1 MVPGLISMLLL
12 SGCAVGPDYKPKAN
26 ADLKVPRAFV
36 ASDPSEADAEPLDLA
51 QWWREFDDPVLTNL
65 VDRAFA
71 ANLDIAAAA
80 ARLAQARATLRGTQ
94 GQLLPTADVSGS
106 ANRSVG
112 NQSSSFIDP
121 TTGQTVSRGGDT
133 TIYRGSATVAWEADV
148 FGRIRRS
155 VEAARAD
162 MQSQA
167 ANLAFAQAG
176 VASEV
181 GLNYINARLAQI
193 RLRIARD
200 NLAAQDDTLQ
210 IVGWRRQAGLVSSLD
225 YEQARQLRSQTAAS
239 LPGIENDYLTAVNR
253 IAVLLGETP
262 GAITP
267 LIDPPA
273 SLPLAPGVGA
283 PIPAVV
289 VQRRP
294 DIRAAERTLAA
305 EVARIGV
312 QTAQLYPA
320 LRLSGSF
327 SGSATTVGNVINDG
341 VGQLVAG
348 ITAPIFQGGQIRAA
362 IRGQRASADAA
373 LASYQSTVLV
383 ALEEVENAL
392 KGREAAER
400 SVTDVSIGAEAA
412 ANALIYAQDQ
422 YRAGLIDFQAL
433 LDAQRT
439 RLSSQDSEAQA
450 RAARATATIQ
460 LYKALGGGWE
470 SAPTPAPGPYEGGT
484 NSKTRP

>member
-1 MVPGLISMLLL
+1 MRRGLNRLAIGAIVPGLIPMLLL
-12 SGCAVGPDYKPKAN
+12 SGCAVGPDYKPRAN
-26 ADLKVPRAFV
+26 AELKVPRAFV

-51 QWWREFDDPVLTNL
+51 QWWREFDDPVLTGL
-65 VDRAFA
+65 VDRAFT

-94 GQLLPTADVSGS
+94 GQLLPTVDASGS
-106 ANRSVG
+106 VNRSVG

-121 TTGQTVSRGGDT
+121 TTGQSISRGGDT

-148 FGRIRRS
+148 FGGIRRS

-162 MQSQA
+162 AQAQA
-167 ANLAFAQAG
+167 ANLAFAQAT
-176 VASEV
+176 VASDV
-181 GLNYINARLAQI
+181 GLNYVNARLAQI

-239 LPGIENDYLTAVNR
+239 LPGIENDYTIAVNR
-253 IAVLLGETP
+253 IAVLLGEAP
-262 GAITP
+262 GAITS
-267 LIDPPA
+267 LIDPPS

-283 PIPAVV
+283 PIPAEV

-294 DIRAAERTLAA
+294 DIRAAERSLAA

-327 SGSATTVGNVINDG
+327 SGSATSVGNVVDDG
-341 VGQLVAG
+341 VGALVAG

-362 IRGQRASADAA
+362 IRGQRASTDAA
-373 LASYQSTVLV
+373 LATYRSTVLV

-400 SVTDVSIGAEAA
+400 SERDVSISAEA
-412 ANALIYAQDQ
+412 
-422 YRAGLIDFQAL
+422 
-433 LDAQRT
+433 
-439 RLSSQDSEAQA
+439 
-450 RAARATATIQ
+450 
-460 LYKALGGGWE
+460 
-470 SAPTPAPGPYEGGT
+470 
-484 NSKTRP
+484 